1 MDNLDYMSDV
11 HRIVVESMRRQEQ
24 REDTERMDREFVICP
39 QPDCGKKYYRDIDGH
54 ACSYISFW
62 NMCPACDEQYR
73 QAKRPDPPR

>member
-1 MDNLDYMSDV
+1 MNNLDYMSDV
-11 HRIVVESMRRQEQ
+11 HRIVVEGMKKQ
-24 REDTERMDREFVICP
+24 ERMDKEFVTC
-39 QPDCGKKYYRDIDGH
+39 PDCGKKYYRDIDGH